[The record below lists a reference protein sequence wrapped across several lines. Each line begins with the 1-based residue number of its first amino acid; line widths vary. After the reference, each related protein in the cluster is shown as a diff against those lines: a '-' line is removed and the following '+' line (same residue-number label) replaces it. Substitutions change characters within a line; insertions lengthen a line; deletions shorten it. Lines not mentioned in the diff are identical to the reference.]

1 MTATEQKKAVKLSPE
16 ILKAI
21 AWLDRVTE
29 PDGGIR
35 RWIDMSTGEFGTIS
49 TEITGYAAHLFAWLA
64 EVTGVGE
71 YRGRARRHADWVSR
85 LFQADNFEFIPF
97 EPGSDLTYFFDC
109 GIAARGLEMTWKAT
123 GVYTYAA
130 LARSIGDYMNRFLEG
145 RTFRPICNRQWNRVT
160 PKPGWWSSEPGTHQF
175 KALLAMP
182 KPYPAAD
189 LGERFKPAGDLMHPM
204 SYTAEALFLGGDKKM
219 AFTQSLEIRPW
230 EHSLLRCDAL
240 AQLIR
245 LTIALDGKAYPNIK
259 ALEAF
264 QDPDSGGFW
273 FAKTDGEFVPHLS
286 THVAIFAIQA
296 MVMSQL
302 GGMPDFG
309 ELSIV

>member
-1 MTATEQKKAVKLSPE
+1 MTATEQKKAVRLSPE
-16 ILKAI
+16 VLKAI

-35 RWIDMSTGEFGTIS
+35 RWIDMSTGELGTIS

-64 EVTGVGE
+64 LVTGEGSYQE
-71 YRGRARRHADWVSR
+71 RARRHANWIWQLYTAND
-85 LFQADNFEFIPF
+85 FEFLPF

-109 GIAARGLEMTWKAT
+109 GIAVRGLQAT
-123 GVYTYAA
+123 GGREYSAAA
-130 LARSIGDYMNRFLEG
+130 LELAKYMGQFLKG
-145 RTFRPICNRQWNRVT
+145 RMFRPICNRDWRRVT

-182 KPYPAAD
+182 KPYPDAVM
-189 LGERFKPAGDLMHPM
+189 GEIFKPAGDLMHPM
-204 SYTAEALFLGGDKKM
+204 SYTAEAMFLGGDKKM

-245 LTIALDGKAYPNIK
+245 LTIALDGKAYPNIT

-273 FAKTDGEFVPHLS
+273 FAKKDGEFVPHLS

-296 MVMSQL
+296 MAMNQL

>member
-16 ILKAI
+16 VLKAI

-29 PDGGIR
+29 PDGGVR
-35 RWIDMSTGEFGTIS
+35 RWIDMSTGELGTIS

-64 EVTGVGE
+64 LVTGE
-71 YRGRARRHADWVSR
+71 EIYLERARLHAAWIWQLYR
-85 LFQADNFEFIPF
+85 DNDFEFLPF

-109 GIAARGLEMTWKAT
+109 GIAVRGLQAT
-123 GVYTYAA
+123 GGREYSAA
-130 LARSIGDYMNRFLEG
+130 AHEVAE
-145 RTFRPICNRQWNRVT
+145 CNLDWRRVT

-182 KPYPAAD
+182 KPYPNAV
-189 LGERFKPAGDLMHPM
+189 LGERFKPAGELMHPM
-204 SYTAEALFLGGDKKM
+204 SYTAEALFLSGDKKM
-219 AFTQSLEIRPW
+219 AFTQTLDIRPW
-230 EHSLLRCDAL
+230 EHSLMRCDAL
-240 AQLIR
+240 AQIIR

-264 QDPDSGGFW
+264 QDPETGGFW
-273 FAKTDGEFVPHLS
+273 FAKKDGEFVPHLS

-296 MVMSQL
+296 MVMNEL